1 MSNPFNSLYEI
12 LGVLGVDDL
21 GVFLDTF
28 NSLYEIPN
36 DYINFKLLNSYIP
49 FNSLY
54 EIRINSYVLH
64 PILYLSILSMR
75 FRWNT

>member
-28 NSLYEIPN
+28 NSLYEIQEFYKALKELETLT
-36 DYINFKLLNSYIP
+36 DFQ
-49 FNSLY
+49 FSL
-54 EIRINSYVLH
+54 
-64 PILYLSILSMR
+64 
-75 FRWNT
+75 